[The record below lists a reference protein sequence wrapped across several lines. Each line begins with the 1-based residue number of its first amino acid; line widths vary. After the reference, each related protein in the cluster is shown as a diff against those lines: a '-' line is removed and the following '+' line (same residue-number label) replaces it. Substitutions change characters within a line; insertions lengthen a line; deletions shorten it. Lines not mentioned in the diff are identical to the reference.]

1 MARPDPATHVPPSA
15 RRAAFFAALAFVLY
29 FSLCPSETVD
39 ETFSKPVQS
48 YDWLF
53 HSATYAALGALA
65 VLAFLRRPPPPPP
78 RPPPPPPPPPRPPPP
93 PPPRPPPRLLPRLR
107 VTLLLSCLGCLLELG
122 QRLLPFVGRSCSLSD
137 ALHNAF
143 GAALGAFLTP
153 ALLLLPRTSP

>member
-1 MARPDPATHVPPSA
+1 MDRSAASRVPPSA

-53 HSATYAALGALA
+53 HTATYAALG
-65 VLAFLRRPPPPPP
+65 
-78 RPPPPPPPPPRPPPP
+78 
-93 PPPRPPPRLLPRLR
+93 
-107 VTLLLSCLGCLLELG
+107 LLLSCLGCLLELG

-137 ALHNAF
+137 SLHNAF

>member
-1 MARPDPATHVPPSA
+1 MARTDPATHVPPSA

-65 VLAFLRRPPPPPP
+65 ALAFLRRPAPAAPASA
-78 RPPPPPPPPPRPPPP
+78 
-93 PPPRPPPRLLPRLR
+93 RLLTRRR

>member
-1 MARPDPATHVPPSA
+1 MARTDPATHVPPSA
-15 RRAAFFAALAFVLY
+15 RRAAFFATLAFVLY

-53 HSATYAALGALA
+53 HTATYAALGALA
-65 VLAFLRRPPPPPP
+65 VLAFLRRPAPAAPASD
-78 RPPPPPPPPPRPPPP
+78 
-93 PPPRPPPRLLPRLR
+93 RLLPRLR